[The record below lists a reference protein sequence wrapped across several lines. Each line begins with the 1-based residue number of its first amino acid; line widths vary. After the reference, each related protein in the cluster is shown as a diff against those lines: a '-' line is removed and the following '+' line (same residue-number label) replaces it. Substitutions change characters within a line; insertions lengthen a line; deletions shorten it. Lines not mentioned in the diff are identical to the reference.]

1 MKAMLD
7 LSGIKSGGG
16 AQLATNFLAH
26 VGGQGGARLFD
37 FILVSDKFPRTDA
50 VSDFSELVAAP
61 SSITGR
67 LRFEHVEL
75 PRIARQRGVTHSYT
89 FFGPGLPARTGLK
102 QLVGVA
108 YPTLV
113 YDDSPYWDHL
123 PIGFKAKKRVQ
134 NSLRKARLRQADYLI
149 FETNTMLERAKRAGL
164 VMGGSSVIPPTPTAF
179 LLPSPPP
186 PTEPVRFLILAGTD
200 PHKNLWR
207 LFEALPLIADEAL
220 DVRFA
225 VSITRNAFLAAMGP
239 SDPAKAQLVDKYF
252 EFLGPLPPD
261 RLQEA
266 YNMATVVLNIADLE
280 SFSNNYMEAWLTGRP
295 LLASDRDFARAICG
309 GSAIYVEPH
318 DIVSLV
324 AGIRQF
330 AQSQPDTVAMVAE
343 GRDRL
348 KRLPT
353 IEHRTSQILAIL
365 SDL

>member
-26 VGGQGGARLFD
+26 IAGQGGTKMFE
-37 FILVSDKFPRTDA
+37 FILVSDKFPRTET
-50 VSDFSELVAAP
+50 VSDFSELVVAP
-61 SSITGR
+61 SSIVGR

-75 PRIARQRGVTHSYT
+75 PCIARQHGVTHSYT

-113 YDDSPYWDHL
+113 YDDSPYWDYL
-123 PIGFKAKKRVQ
+123 PPGFKVKKRAQ
-134 NSLRKARLRQADYLI
+134 NALRKARLRQADHLI
-149 FETNTMLERAKRAGL
+149 FETDTMLERAKRAGL
-164 VMGGSSVIPPTPTAF
+164 VTAGSSVIPPTPTAF
-179 LLPSPPP
+179 LKASPPP
-186 PTEPVRFLILAGTD
+186 HTGPVRFLILAGTD

-207 LFEALPLIADEAL
+207 LFEALPMIADEAL

-225 VSITRNAFLAAMGP
+225 VSITRNAFLAAMVHP
-239 SDPAKAQLVDKYF
+239 DPAKARLVDTYF
-252 EFLGPLPPD
+252 EFLGALPPD

-266 YNMATVVLNIADLE
+266 YDDATVVLNIADLE

-295 LLASDRDFARAICG
+295 LLVSDRDFARDTCG

-318 DIVSLV
+318 DIASLV
-324 AGIRQF
+324 SGLRQF
-330 AQSQPDTVAMVAE
+330 AKGQAEIAAMVAE
-343 GRDRL
+343 GRQRL

-353 IEHRTSQILAIL
+353 IEQRTSQILALL
-365 SDL
+365 SGL